1 MRILLVCNA
10 GMSSSILVKS
20 MQAYA
25 SSIHYEMQIEAISSS
40 SIGEEIGHWDA
51 CLVGPQISYAVEEF
65 QEILQIPVAAIEMKT
80 YAVADGKAA
89 FYQARSLVEGKLC

>member
-25 SSIHYEMQIEAISSS
+25 KSINFPMQIEAVSSS
-40 SIGEEIGHWDA
+40 SIGDEIGHWDA

-65 QEILQIPVAAIEMKT
+65 QEILQIPVAAIAMKS
-80 YAVADGKAA
+80 YAVADGKAV
-89 FYQARSLVEGKLC
+89 FMQARDLVEGKIC